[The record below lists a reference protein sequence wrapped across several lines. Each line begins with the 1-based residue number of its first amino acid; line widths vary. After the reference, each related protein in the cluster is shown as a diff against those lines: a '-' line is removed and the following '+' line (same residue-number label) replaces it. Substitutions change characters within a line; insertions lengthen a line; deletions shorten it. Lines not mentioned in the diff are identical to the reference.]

1 MDDQSRSVETF
12 HFSYSLDRKNFFRRA
27 CPKCGLEFKTKAE
40 PGEIAS
46 ILQPAF
52 RQMGLEIGES
62 PESDEDRDE
71 VKSYFICPYC
81 GEQSEASDF
90 LTQDFNRYLERYVYC
105 EVILP
110 RINGMF
116 EDLADSIGYQKS
128 GGGFLSIELSME
140 FNRSLNPPRPISGPE
155 PPDMKIVDL
164 FCCNKEIKIL
174 DNWNCGIYCPYC
186 SSFEVLR

>member
-52 RQMGLEIGES
+52 RQMGLEIGET
-62 PESDEDRDE
+62 PESDEDRDD
-71 VKSYFICPYC
+71 VKSCLICPYC
-81 GEQSEASDF
+81 GEQTETCDF
-90 LTQDFNRYLERYVYC
+90 LTQDFKRCLERFVYR
-105 EVILP
+105 EVMLP
-110 RINGMF
+110 QINSMF
-116 EDLADSIGYQKS
+116 EGLADSIGHQKN

-155 PPDMKIVDL
+155 PPDMKIVKL
-164 FCCNKEIKIL
+164 LCCNKEIKIL
-174 DNWNCGIYCPYC
+174 ENWNCGIYCPYC
-186 SSFEVLR
+186 TSIEVLR